1 MKNNSDDT
9 LAVLT
14 QCRNVWDRQTDG
26 RTNKSRS
33 AQPRLRTRDKS

>member
-14 QCRNVWDRQTDG
+14 QCRNVWDRRTDG
-26 RTNKSRS
+26 RTNNCIALCTASPVDSR
-33 AQPRLRTRDKS
+33 